1 MVRKTIF
8 EYAVLFNPPEK
19 YDESGNEIPQST
31 VLVQDVTR
39 IMASD
44 VTEAT
49 LLAARNIPAEYLTQM
64 DRIEVAVRPF

>member
-8 EYAVLFNPPEK
+8 EYAILYNPPEK
-19 YDESGNEIPQST
+19 YDESGNEILQST
-31 VLVQDVTR
+31 VLVSDVTR

-44 VTEAT
+44 ATEAT
-49 LLAARNIPAEYLTQM
+49 LLAARTIPAEYLDKM